1 MAVARLEACSAAYS
15 KRMPH
20 CTGAGPGLD
29 CTAETETA
37 APETMATL
45 MMVTLLMVTKSLGSA
60 SLTIS
65 TLVLRPKAMKG
76 KRSRKKSRGLRAG
89 SAVPANANNAGAGA
103 TTYQRRVVGGP
114 RLQGSTCGQGATRP
128 KPVADEA
135 GRGMPVALAE
145 ALVPRISL
153 PSACSACTAL
163 NLLNLHRLSIHSASC
178 QQGAQRRHG
187 RWLREGSRAGVV
199 ASGGIGRFD

>member
-20 CTGAGPGLD
+20 YTGAGPGLD
-29 CTAETETA
+29 STAETETA
-37 APETMATL
+37 ASETMVTL

-103 TTYQRRVVGGP
+103 STYQRRVVGGP

-145 ALVPRISL
+145 ALVPRMY
-153 PSACSACTAL
+153 ATEC
-163 NLLNLHRLSIHSASC
+163 LLSLHR
-178 QQGAQRRHG
+178 AQPAQPAPPLNTFRVLPAG
-187 RWLREGSRAGVV
+187 RTETAWAVV
-199 ASGGIGRFD
+199 AGGQQSRCRGVGWNRTV